1 MEKKKGVETVLIE
14 IQEPC
19 LMDLVNPKEREQL
32 RRCIIEKIRPDV
44 DDLFVSEIERL
55 LKERYNLSPEDL
67 VKGQVLSEPDLT

>member
-1 MEKKKGVETVLIE
+1 
-14 IQEPC
+14 
-19 LMDLVNPKEREQL
+19 MDLVNPKEREQL